1 MLLYIHIPFC
11 DSKCF
16 YCAFNSYTTQHYL
29 KESYIKS
36 LKLELKEKLKM
47 HNKQIETIFIGGG
60 TPSCIDA
67 IKYKEILD
75 IIKPYIKTDI
85 EITIEANPNSASLDW
100 LKTIYSIG
108 VNRVSF
114 GVQSFDNDKLKF
126 LGRNHN
132 KQNALDAI
140 LNANKVG
147 FNHINLDI
155 IYDTKLDT
163 KELLENDLKIIK
175 TLQIDHISAYSLT
188 IEEGTK
194 FFNKSNVKIE
204 NINLANYLFEQLK
217 DLGFE
222 QYEISNFAK
231 NKDARSKHNLGYWQ
245 YKEYLG
251 IGCGAVGRVGNKRYY
266 GFKDILEYNNKYF
279 EYEEIEE
286 LSKEDILIEKVLLG
300 FRSDVG
306 VDINLLNKS
315 QQDKIY
321 ELIDIN
327 KVMIQD
333 NRVINLDFMLADELS
348 LYIF

>member
-108 VNRVSF
+108 INRVSF

-126 LGRNHN
+126 LG
-132 KQNALDAI
+132 
-140 LNANKVG
+140 
-147 FNHINLDI
+147 
-155 IYDTKLDT
+155 
-163 KELLENDLKIIK
+163 
-175 TLQIDHISAYSLT
+175 
-188 IEEGTK
+188 
-194 FFNKSNVKIE
+194 KS
-204 NINLANYLFEQLK
+204 
-217 DLGFE
+217 
-222 QYEISNFAK
+222 
-231 NKDARSKHNLGYWQ
+231 
-245 YKEYLG
+245 
-251 IGCGAVGRVGNKRYY
+251 
-266 GFKDILEYNNKYF
+266 
-279 EYEEIEE
+279 
-286 LSKEDILIEKVLLG
+286 
-300 FRSDVG
+300 
-306 VDINLLNKS
+306 
-315 QQDKIY
+315 
-321 ELIDIN
+321 
-327 KVMIQD
+327 
-333 NRVINLDFMLADELS
+333 
-348 LYIF
+348 